1 MRPKIESC
9 LTFLEE
15 EIQLLD
21 KQKLEEDTLE
31 HIVRKEKPSMPKIV
45 QKDGRSVSNY
55 KKEEIKV
62 ESEVGNPIKDEG
74 IYRDLKEIVG
84 DTQHSWVQI
93 DKS

>member
-1 MRPKIESC
+1 
-9 LTFLEE
+9 
-15 EIQLLD
+15 
-21 KQKLEEDTLE
+21 
-31 HIVRKEKPSMPKIV
+31 MPKIV
-45 QKDGRSVSNY
+45 QSDGKSDSNY

-62 ESEVGNPIKDEG
+62 EIEVEKSIKEEG